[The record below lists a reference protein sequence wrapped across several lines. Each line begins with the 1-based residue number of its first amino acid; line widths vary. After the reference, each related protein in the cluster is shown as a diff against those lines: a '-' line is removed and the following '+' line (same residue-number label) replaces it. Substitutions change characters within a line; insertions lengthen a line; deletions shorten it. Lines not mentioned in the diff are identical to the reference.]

1 MGSGVFCLYSKDKA
15 TNFSAYI
22 VFNND
27 GNNFE
32 SLNNKSKL
40 LENTEADGIN
50 WILKNATISMSI
62 KYLSNFLRP
71 IKMPLINCESD

>member
-1 MGSGVFCLYSKDKA
+1 MGIFCIYSKDKA

-22 VFNND
+22 VFYND

-32 SLNNKSKL
+32 SLNSKSKL
-40 LENTEADGIN
+40 LENTEAGGIN
-50 WILKNATISMSI
+50 RILKNATISMSI
-62 KYLSNFLRP
+62 KYLSNFLRS

>member
-1 MGSGVFCLYSKDKA
+1 MEIFCLYSKDKA

-40 LENTEADGIN
+40 LENTEADG
-50 WILKNATISMSI
+50 
-62 KYLSNFLRP
+62 
-71 IKMPLINCESD
+71 LIEL

>member
-1 MGSGVFCLYSKDKA
+1 MEIFCLYPKDKA
-15 TNFSAYI
+15 TNFSTYI
-22 VFNND
+22 VFNTD

-50 WILKNATISMSI
+50 RILKNATISMPM
-62 KYLSNFLRP
+62 KYLSNFLRS
-71 IKMPLINCESD
+71 IKMPSINCESD